1 MATSARNIIVGA
13 ASIHVSVAEA
23 SDGSAAGLPLTL
35 TPWTNAR
42 TTYLASGLWR
52 DVGYTDSGL
61 ELSYEPTFNDI
72 VVDQALDAAV
82 IFKSAMKVTLKTS
95 FAEATLENLVV
106 VYGQRAATL
115 TGSTDGITNTAV
127 LDYQGGALGEY
138 PNERSL
144 VAIGPGP
151 RSSST
156 GAIGQRVYYASR
168 VLSVDTSAQAIKRDT
183 GTYFPVSFRLLPV
196 ASTSNSYGKIT
207 DRVYTT

>member
-1 MATSARNIIVGA
+1 MATSSRNIIVGA
-13 ASIHVSVAEA
+13 ASIFISVAEGN
-23 SDGSAAGLPLTL
+23 DGSAPGAPLGLTAGI
-35 TPWTNAR
+35 NAR
-42 TTYLASGLWR
+42 TDYLASNLWR
-52 DVGYTDSGL
+52 DVGFTNDGL

-72 VVDQALDAAV
+72 VVDQSLDAAV

-106 VYGQRAATL
+106 VYGQRAQTL
-115 TGSTDGITNTAV
+115 TGATSTNNAV

-151 RSSST
+151 RSSS
-156 GAIGQRVYYASR
+156 AALQGQRVYYASR
-168 VLSVDTSAQAIKRDT
+168 VLSVDTSASAIKRDA

-207 DRVYTT
+207 DRLYAT